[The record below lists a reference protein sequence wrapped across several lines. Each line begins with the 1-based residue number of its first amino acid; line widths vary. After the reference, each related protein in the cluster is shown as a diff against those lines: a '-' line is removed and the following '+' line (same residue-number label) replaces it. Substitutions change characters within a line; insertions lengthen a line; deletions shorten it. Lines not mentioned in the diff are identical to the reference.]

1 MKPSSL
7 DDARRFL
14 RANRIAV
21 VGVSRR
27 EDDFSRVVLR
37 ELAKRGY
44 DVVAVHPTLKEA
56 EGHTC
61 FARVQDV
68 WPPPDAAL
76 LMTSPAITEL
86 VVHDCAV
93 AGVRQVWMHR
103 GGGGAGATSD
113 AAVAYC
119 EAHGIHTVRD
129 LCPFMAL
136 PDTGLAHRMHGFFRR
151 KLAPRNG
158 AH

>member
-7 DDARRFL
+7 EDAREFL
-14 RANRIAV
+14 RAKRIAV

-27 EDDFSRVVLR
+27 EGDFSRMMLR

-76 LMTSPAITEL
+76 LRTSPAITDL
-86 VVHDCAV
+86 VVHDCAQ

-113 AAVAYC
+113 AAVAFC
-119 EAHGIHTVRD
+119 ESHGIHTVRD

-136 PDTGLAHRMHGFFRR
+136 PDCSFAHRVHGFLRR
-151 KLAPRNG
+151 RLAGRAG
-158 AH
+158 VH